1 MINLNLELDLADYV
15 RLTKIAEQEGRS
27 ISDVAFDICHRG
39 CLTSTAA
46 AGIILPFGLNNPA
59 AVGAQEEETL

>member
-15 RLTKIAEQEGRS
+15 RLTKVAEHEGRS
-27 ISDVAFDICHRG
+27 IADVAFDICHLG
-39 CLTSTAA
+39 CLTSVAA

-59 AVGAQEEETL
+59 AGAPEEATL